1 MEIQGQEGEIDEQVM
16 HRMHADTTSA
26 KERAKVDFNFFAGLC
41 LTTQFLF
48 PFPKYYVSLFFWLTN
63 AVSSSQFKR
72 ILRLALALP
81 RGFAKTTFLKI
92 IIVWLIV
99 HDKFSFFVIC
109 CASEDKAQNFISDV
123 YDILCSPNMVA
134 LYGDFGK
141 KVLDNNKTTK
151 QSFYHGRK
159 VILYAIGVGSNIRG
173 INIGNERPDFL
184 LCDDAQTAENAA
196 NDTLAE
202 DLVNWFLGTFFKT
215 VTPFRSVI
223 CFVGNMT
230 DVKCMLYQLKE
241 HPDWLKL
248 ITGCILENGESLWPE
263 LHPIESLIDSFF
275 HDEKMNRADVWM
287 AEMMNDPISKSD
299 ALLNGPLPIQRF
311 THEIEPEA
319 AFVTLDPAGFK
330 DGADDNVL
338 TGHQI
343 LNGKFFIAEMDGGKW
358 DPGTCVKNGIKML
371 MRINGNILGV
381 ESVAY
386 QSTFAYWFNEYCK
399 QEHINGIEAIP
410 LPIPHVAKEKRIRSF
425 VKEMYAGEYSFLR
438 DIDRQKFTWQASQ
451 YRSGKKKNKDDWLD
465 SPALGLVV
473 RNQFR
478 HLLRLRKDV
487 SPSQKALGV
496 KTNNTPF

>member
-1 MEIQGQEGEIDEQVM
+1 MSEVEEQTI
-16 HRMHADTTSA
+16 HKLNADTTSA
-26 KERAKVDFNFFAGLC
+26 KERCKTDFNFFAGLC
-41 LTTQFLF
+41 LTNQFLF
-48 PFPKYYVSLFFWLTN
+48 PFPRYYVALFFFIVN
-63 AVSSSQFKR
+63 AVSSDQLRR
-72 ILRLALALP
+72 ILRLALGLP
-81 RGFAKTTFLKI
+81 RGFAKTTFLKVVV
-92 IIVWLIV
+92 VWLIV

-109 CASEDKAQNFISDV
+109 CAAEDKAQNFISDV
-123 YDILCSPNMVA
+123 YNILCSPNIVA
-134 LYGDFGK
+134 LYGDFQK
-141 KVLDNNKTTK
+141 KKIEDNKTTK
-151 QSFYHGRK
+151 QAFYRGRM

-184 LCDDAQTAENAA
+184 LCDDAQTKENAK
-196 NDTLAE
+196 NPTLSQE
-202 DLVNWFLGTFFKT
+202 LLEWFTGTFFKV
-215 VTPFRSVI
+215 VTPFKSVI

-230 DVKCMLYQLKE
+230 DVTCVLYKLKE
-241 HPDWLKL
+241 HPDWMSL

-263 LHPIESLIDSFF
+263 LHPIESLINGFF
-275 HDEKMNRADVWM
+275 HDEALGEGDTWF
-287 AEMMNDPISKSD
+287 AEMMNDPVAKSD
-299 ALLNGPLPIQRF
+299 ALLTGPLPIDRF
-311 THEIEPEA
+311 EYIIEPEA

-343 LNGKFFIAEMDGGKW
+343 LNGKYYVAEMDGGKW

-410 LPIPHVAKEKRIRSF
+410 LPIPHVAKEKRIRAF

-438 DIDRQKFTWQASQ
+438 DIDRQRFTWQASM

-465 SPALGLVV
+465 SPALGLVI
-473 RNQFR
+473 RNKFR
-478 HLLRLRKDV
+478 HLLKLRKDPGV
-487 SPSQKALGV
+487 TKPLGV
-496 KTNNTPF
+496 VTNNTSF